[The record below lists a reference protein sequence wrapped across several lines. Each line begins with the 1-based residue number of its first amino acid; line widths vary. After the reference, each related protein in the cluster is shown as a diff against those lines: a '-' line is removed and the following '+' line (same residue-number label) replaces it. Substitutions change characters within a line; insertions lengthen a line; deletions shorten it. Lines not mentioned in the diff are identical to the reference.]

1 MCKMKEDVIVVSD
14 IDGTLTPIKSSWL
27 FIHIILNSVYRIKNY
42 IKLYLDDVIT
52 YDEWVALELGL
63 WKGIPLSIIEKI
75 IEKIPWR
82 SGIESIVD
90 LVEKYRNKV
99 MFIAISGG
107 LDHLGK
113 RTIKELKF
121 NTYLAVKLHTNNGI
135 ITGLTLSYPDYRD
148 KGEILLEFLDI
159 NGMDLR
165 KTKVICIGDNINDI
179 GLFKVCN
186 TTIAFCANKN
196 LEKYA
201 DIVIRSC
208 NIRIL
213 ATLLNKILDN
223 ILYVKNHV
231 KCETNHI
238 NDK

>member
-1 MCKMKEDVIVVSD
+1 MEENVIVVSD

-63 WKGIPLSIIEKI
+63 WKGIPLNIIEEI

-107 LDHLGK
+107 W
-113 RTIKELKF
+113 
-121 NTYLAVKLHTNNGI
+121 I
-135 ITGLTLSYPDYRD
+135 I
-148 KGEILLEFLDI
+148 
-159 NGMDLR
+159 
-165 KTKVICIGDNINDI
+165 
-179 GLFKVCN
+179 
-186 TTIAFCANKN
+186 
-196 LEKYA
+196 
-201 DIVIRSC
+201 
-208 NIRIL
+208 
-213 ATLLNKILDN
+213 
-223 ILYVKNHV
+223 
-231 KCETNHI
+231 
-238 NDK
+238 